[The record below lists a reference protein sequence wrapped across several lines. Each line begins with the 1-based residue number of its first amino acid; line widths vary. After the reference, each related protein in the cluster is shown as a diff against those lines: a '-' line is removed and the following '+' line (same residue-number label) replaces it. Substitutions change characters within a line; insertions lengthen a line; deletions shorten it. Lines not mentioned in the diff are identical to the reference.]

1 MKYHFVCLSSFFLI
15 YTGINFIICTSV
27 IGQGIPGYPCY
38 RMVEETFA
46 SAQLLGTNYPDLATW
61 IDIGDSWE
69 KTEPG
74 GDPGYNIYALRLT
87 NSAVAPANPKPK
99 LIIVNGIHPQ
109 DYVPPELA
117 LRFAEYLV
125 QNYGQDADISWI
137 FDYHEIHLILHANPD
152 GRKKAEQ
159 GLYWAKNT
167 NENYCS
173 PTSNYRGANLDR
185 NFEFQW
191 GCCGGSS
198 GDECNDTYR
207 GPSQASEP
215 ETQAIQNYIQSIFT
229 DNRPND
235 LTSAAPDTTPGILL
249 HLQSNS
255 ELVMWP
261 WGFTFSPT
269 PNGTALQTLGRKLA
283 FFNGYTPQ
291 QAAVIYPTDGTL
303 SDFSYGDLGVATISI
318 FLGTD
323 YFQDCATFENT
334 ILPDNLNLLIE
345 ASKMLRTPYLTPS
358 GPDVININVGVQLVD
373 SIQISATINDTAYS
387 NVNGI
392 EPSQNIISAEYYID
406 VPPWVSQPPPVA
418 FLLTA
423 SDGRFDSPVEDV
435 TALIDVSVYSPGRH
449 IVFIRGQDADG
460 NWGSFSAAFID
471 VSPINDLYE
480 FTTQSNDQ
488 HTKVFIHPLP
498 VRLNTNIELHVDS
511 PTLISVEIYD
521 LLGKKVRSIT
531 NRVFSAGTHNLLW
544 DSRDEYGSLVTSG
557 VYFLR
562 LLANG
567 KVYNHKM
574 MRIK

>member
-1 MKYHFVCLSSFFLI
+1 MRYFVNFLLLFA
-15 YTGINFIICTSV
+15 GINFVISTSAL
-27 IGQGIPGYPCY
+27 GQGIPGYPCY
-38 RMVEETFA
+38 RIVEETFS
-46 SAQLLGTNYPDLATW
+46 SAQLIVTNYPDLATL
-61 IDIGDSWE
+61 IDAGDSWE

-74 GDPGYNIYALRLT
+74 GNSGYDIYTLRLT
-87 NSAVAPANPKPK
+87 NSTIILATPKPK
-99 LIIVNGIHPQ
+99 LIIVSGIHPR
-109 DYVPPELA
+109 DYAPPELA
-117 LRFAEYLV
+117 IRFAEYLV
-125 QNYGQDADISWI
+125 GNYGQDADITWI
-137 FDYHEIHLILHANPD
+137 LDYHEIHLILHTNPD
-152 GRKKAEQ
+152 GRKHAEQ
-159 GLYWAKNT
+159 GLSWQKNT
-167 NENYCS
+167 NQNYCS
-173 PTSNYRGANLDR
+173 PSSNYRGVNLDH
-185 NFEFQW
+185 NFEFLW

-198 GDECNDTYR
+198 GDECNDTFR
-207 GPSQASEP
+207 GPSQTSEP

-235 LTSAAPDTTPGILL
+235 LTSAAPDTTPGIVL
-249 HLQSNS
+249 HLQSYS
-255 ELVMWP
+255 ELLMWP
-261 WGFTFSPT
+261 WCFSSSPV

-291 QAAVIYPTDGTL
+291 QAVAFYPTDGTL

-334 ILPDNLNLLIE
+334 IFPDNLNLLIE
-345 ASKMLRTPYLTPS
+345 ASKILRTPYLTPS
-358 GPDVININVGVQLVD
+358 GPDVININIGAQQVD
-373 SIQISATINDTAYS
+373 SIQISATINDTMYNNA
-387 NVNGI
+387 NGT
-392 EPSQNIISAEYYID
+392 EPSQPIMAAEYYID
-406 VPPWVSQPPPVA
+406 VPPWLSVPLPAS
-418 FLLTA
+418 FSMNA
-423 SDGRFDSPVEDV
+423 SDAVFDSPVEDV

-460 NWGSFSAAFID
+460 NWGSFSAAFMDI
-471 VSPINDLYE
+471 SPINDINE
-480 FTTQSNDQ
+480 FNTQPDDQ
-488 HTKVFIHPLP
+488 HPKIFIHPLP

-521 LLGKKVRSIT
+521 LLGKRVRSIT

-544 DSRDEYGSLVTSG
+544 DSRDEFGSLVTTG